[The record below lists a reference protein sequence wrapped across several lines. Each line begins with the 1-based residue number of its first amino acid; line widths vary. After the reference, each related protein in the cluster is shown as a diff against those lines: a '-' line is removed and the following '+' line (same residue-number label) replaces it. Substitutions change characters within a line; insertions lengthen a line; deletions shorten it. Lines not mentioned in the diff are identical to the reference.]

1 MRRRSIRLLAVLA
14 ALFAALFL
22 LPPPDSS
29 ADSIRGKTAR
39 EILDQVDDLY
49 RGRSSSGEMSMTIVT
64 AHWTRTLDMEF
75 WSLGKDRSLI
85 RILSPKK
92 EKGTATLRSGNEIWN
107 YLPKVDRVIKL
118 PSSMMASSWMG
129 SHFTNDDLVK
139 ESRMAEGYDIS
150 ISFEG
155 VAEGEEVIELTCTPK
170 EGAAIV
176 WGKVVCLVRAED
188 TMPLRFDYYDEEMQP
203 ARVLTF
209 YDFREMGG
217 RLLPATMKIVPS
229 DKTDESTVVTYN
241 QIAFELSLD
250 DDFFS
255 IRTLRR

>member
-1 MRRRSIRLLAVLA
+1 MA
-14 ALFAALFL
+14 
-22 LPPPDSS
+22 
-29 ADSIRGKTAR
+29 
-39 EILDQVDDLY
+39 
-49 RGRSSSGEMSMTIVT
+49 MTIVT
-64 AHWTRTLDMEF
+64 AHWTRTLRMEF
-75 WSLGKDRSLI
+75 WSLGKEQSLI

-139 ESRMAEGYDIS
+139 ESRMAEGYDIE
-150 ISFEG
+150 ITFEG
-155 VAEGEEVIELTCTPK
+155 KVEGEKVTELTCTPK
-170 EGAAIV
+170 EGEAIV
-176 WGKVVCLVRAED
+176 WGKVVCRIRTED

-209 YDFREMGG
+209 YNFRKMGG
-217 RLLPATMKIVPS
+217 RLLPATTKIIPS

-241 QIAFELSLD
+241 QIAFDLPLD
-250 DDFFS
+250 NGFFS